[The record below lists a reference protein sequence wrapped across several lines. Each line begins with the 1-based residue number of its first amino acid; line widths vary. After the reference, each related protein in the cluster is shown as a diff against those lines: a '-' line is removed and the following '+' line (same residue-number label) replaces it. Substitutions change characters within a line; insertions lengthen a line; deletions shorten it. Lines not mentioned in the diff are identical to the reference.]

1 MWTVEYVC
9 RKYCK
14 KALQRKSRLHFPMA
28 DTKQP
33 SSYLGD
39 YFAEE
44 CADVKDSYAGADAHK
59 YFFDPTYT
67 LFIAIAIVSLR
78 MWLRRCLIALTLI
91 FEGVVFNNLTA
102 AAESLKLAIHAA
114 AKRSPTVQAGLL
126 LSLNRNV
133 IGMPD
138 IPSFG
143 ALVRA
148 FQRRDKDHG
157 GAVSD
162 QVPGDEEAA
171 NKR

>member
-1 MWTVEYVC
+1 
-9 RKYCK
+9 
-14 KALQRKSRLHFPMA
+14 MA
-28 DTKQP
+28 DTEQP

-39 YFAEE
+39 YLARE
-44 CADVKDSYAGADAHK
+44 CDDVKNSYAGAGAHE
-59 YFFDPTYT
+59 YYFDPTYT

-78 MWLRRCLIALTLI
+78 MWLRRCLIALTLL
-91 FEGVVFNNLTA
+91 FERVVFHNLTAA

-126 LSLNRNV
+126 FSLNSNDN
-133 IGMPD
+133 GMPE

-143 ALVRA
+143 ALVCA
-148 FQRRDKDHG
+148 FQRRNEDHG

>member
-1 MWTVEYVC
+1 
-9 RKYCK
+9 
-14 KALQRKSRLHFPMA
+14 MA
-28 DTKQP
+28 DTEQP

-39 YFAEE
+39 YLARE
-44 CADVKDSYAGADAHK
+44 CVDVTDSYAGADANK

-78 MWLRRCLIALTLI
+78 MWLRRCLIALTLL

-126 LSLNRNV
+126 FSLNSNDN
-133 IGMPD
+133 GMPE

-143 ALVRA
+143 ALVCA
-148 FQRRDKDHG
+148 FQRRNEDHG

>member
-1 MWTVEYVC
+1 
-9 RKYCK
+9 
-14 KALQRKSRLHFPMA
+14 MA
-28 DTKQP
+28 DTKQL

-39 YFAEE
+39 YLAQE
-44 CADVKDSYAGADAHK
+44 CDDVTNSYYVGADANK

-67 LFIAIAIVSLR
+67 LFIAIAIVSMR
-78 MWLRRCLIALTLI
+78 MWLRRCLIALTLL
-91 FEGVVFNNLTA
+91 FERVVFHNLTAA

-126 LSLNRNV
+126 LSLNSNK
-133 IGMPD
+133 IGMPE

-148 FQRRDKDHG
+148 FQRRDQDHG

-162 QVPGDEEAA
+162 QEAGDA
-171 NKR
+171 KQR